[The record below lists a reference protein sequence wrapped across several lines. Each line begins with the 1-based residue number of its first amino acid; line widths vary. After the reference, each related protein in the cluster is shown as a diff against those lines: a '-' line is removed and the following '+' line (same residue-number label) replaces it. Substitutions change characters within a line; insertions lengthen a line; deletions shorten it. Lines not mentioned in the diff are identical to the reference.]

1 MATKSNYNTCR
12 ITALSLA
19 CGLVLVGLYG
29 CKKERPE
36 PAEPESSNDVSLFTP
51 VADTSESPIEAA
63 RSLFTEPT
71 ANLKNIINQAKTWQP
86 SFESWWGKIAPDFT
100 LTDIE
105 GNVHKLSNYRGK
117 AVLVV
122 FWTTWVPTCKLEIPH
137 LKELRDGVPE
147 EQLAV
152 LGISNELPAPLKEFA
167 SAQGINHT
175 VLSSSGTTLPA
186 PFGQVEYVPS
196 SFFVDSEGRIKL
208 AVTGL
213 VPADDAKAIVE
224 AN

>member
-1 MATKSNYNTCR
+1 MATKSNYSTCR
-12 ITALSLA
+12 IAALSLA

-29 CKKERPE
+29 CKKAPPE
-36 PAEPESSNDVSLFTP
+36 PAEPESPNDVSLSTP
-51 VADTSESPIEAA
+51 VADTSESPIEVA

-86 SFESWWGKIAPDFT
+86 SFKSWWGKIAPDFT

-147 EQLAV
+147 DQLAI

-167 SAQGINHT
+167 SAQGINYT
-175 VLSSSGTTLPA
+175 VLSNSGTTLPA
-186 PFGQVEYVPS
+186 PFGEVEYIPS

-208 AVTGL
+208 AATGL